1 MSNATEMSTNTTEA
15 PACGGLSED
24 VYDQPYH
31 IGAVFILFAV
41 SLAGTAIPFA
51 IQRFG
56 TPGNPAVDICHR
68 IGMAFGTG
76 VVLATA
82 FIHMLPP
89 AQAALTSPCVAEWFK
104 TNLEYP
110 WAPLIAMVT
119 ILVLHGIEYTTQVFM
134 EQRFHTKQEKAAK
147 TPVVAT
153 TPSEPIEPK
162 EGESATTIP
171 PTTITS
177 QEKEHGEE
185 GHEHTGACAGA
196 TTDLWKQSEGGLQE
210 RVGLVI
216 LELGI
221 AMHSILIGLA
231 LGVAAGDT
239 FVPLLIALVF
249 HQFFEGFGLGSA
261 CVSSGVVSIWA
272 HAGIMA
278 WYSLS
283 TPLGVAI
290 GIGMHSTFSETNSE
304 SLVAQGV
311 LDSVS
316 FGILLYSAIVELM
329 SNHMIL
335 DKKLRAQ
342 SLVLQFS
349 TFISLYL
356 GVIAMA
362 IIGKYA

>member
-134 EQRFHTKQEKAAK
+134 EQR
-147 TPVVAT
+147 P
-153 TPSEPIEPK
+153 
-162 EGESATTIP
+162 
-171 PTTITS
+171 
-177 QEKEHGEE
+177 
-185 GHEHTGACAGA
+185 
-196 TTDLWKQSEGGLQE
+196 W
-210 RVGLVI
+210 
-216 LELGI
+216 
-221 AMHSILIGLA
+221 
-231 LGVAAGDT
+231 
-239 FVPLLIALVF
+239 
-249 HQFFEGFGLGSA
+249 GLGRPGHSWIQKPRPA
-261 CVSSGVVSIWA
+261 GFNPWPRYCHMDRYSGTGS
-272 HAGIMA
+272 M
-278 WYSLS
+278 
-283 TPLGVAI
+283 
-290 GIGMHSTFSETNSE
+290 
-304 SLVAQGV
+304 
-311 LDSVS
+311 
-316 FGILLYSAIVELM
+316 
-329 SNHMIL
+329 
-335 DKKLRAQ
+335 
-342 SLVLQFS
+342 
-349 TFISLYL
+349 
-356 GVIAMA
+356 
-362 IIGKYA
+362 

>member
-1 MSNATEMSTNTTEA
+1 MENATNATA
-15 PACGGLSED
+15 ACGGLNED
-24 VYDQPYH
+24 AYDQPYH

-56 TPGNPAVDICHR
+56 TAGPVVDICHR

-89 AQAALTSPCVAEWFK
+89 AQAALTNPCVAAWFK

-119 ILVLHGIEYTTQVFM
+119 ILVLHGIEFTTHCVM
-134 EQRFHTKQEKAAK
+134 EQRVKAKQEKAAK
-147 TPVVAT
+147 TPVVT
-153 TPSEPIEPK
+153 TSTTTTEPNYE
-162 EGESATTIP
+162 ESATTIP
-171 PTTITS
+171 P
-177 QEKEHGEE
+177 QDQAHGEE
-185 GHEHTGACAGA
+185 GHTHTGGCAGA
-196 TTDLWKQSEGGLQE
+196 TTELWKQSEGGIQE

-249 HQFFEGFGLGSA
+249 HQFFEGFGLGAA
-261 CVSSGVVSIWA
+261 CVSSGVVSVFA
-272 HAGIMA
+272 HVAIMA

-290 GIGMHSTFSETNSE
+290 GIGIHSTYSDSSAD
-304 SLVAQGV
+304 SLMAQGV
-311 LDSVS
+311 MDSVS
-316 FGILLYSAIVELM
+316 FGVLLYSAIVELM

-335 DKKLRAQ
+335 DKKFRNQ
-342 SLVLQFS
+342 SLVVQVS

-356 GVIAMA
+356 GVIAMG